1 MANEVILADSIDGV
15 THIAAFDLMW
25 AKRLS
30 QIEADAVLVYIIDT
44 VDASALSWLARQ
56 FDVEGY
62 RGYIFATNDDERR
75 KVIKQAIE
83 LKRYMGTV
91 WAVREAM
98 RTVGY
103 ADALLDEGVDSPT
116 VRQSARAAEIAAESL
131 EELADRV
138 ADDGGTVEASECLEE
153 LIEKIA
159 AETDNNWAKFRVT
172 VDLGNNAGLDG
183 NTPTLLARLINEYK
197 NVRSH
202 LLDISFV
209 VSVTDTIPPL
219 TDIFNLD
226 FYQPDI
232 VDDLGHRARFYN
244 ATYNYN
250 GAIDH
255 NDGNDYLRIT
265 IQ

>member
-1 MANEVILADSIDGV
+1 MANGILADSINGV
-15 THIAAFDLMW
+15 AHIEAFDLMW
-25 AKRLS
+25 AQRLS
-30 QIEADAVLVYIIDT
+30 QIEADAVLVYVIDT

-62 RGYIFATNDDERR
+62 RGYILATNDEERR

-98 RTVGY
+98 RAVGY
-103 ADALLDEGVDSPT
+103 ANAILDEGVDSPT
-116 VRQSARAAEIAAESL
+116 VNQAIRAADMAADAIA
-131 EELADRV
+131 ELTTRV
-138 ADDGGTVEASECLEE
+138 TADGGTVEAADCLES

-159 AETDNNWAKFRVT
+159 LETDNNWAKFRVT

-183 NTPTLLARLINEYK
+183 NTPTALAKLINEYK

-202 LLDISFV
+202 LLDISFI

-232 VDDLGHRARFYN
+232 VDDLGHRARFRN
-244 ATYNYN
+244 GTYNYN